1 MEKSN
6 RAWIHC
12 RVSKESLRYLLRFQE
27 KRMTA
32 YCESEEMKIIGVSKE
47 VSFGKYPAEHYLSV
61 ITTMV
66 RRHEIDCIVVY
77 DWTRLLIFADL
88 FMEFK
93 MFCEMNGVEI
103 IELHEP

>member
-1 MEKSN
+1 
-6 RAWIHC
+6 
-12 RVSKESLRYLLRFQE
+12 
-27 KRMTA
+27 MTA

-47 VSFGKYPAEHYLSV
+47 VSFGKYPAEHYLLV